1 MKDLE
6 EIIANDNWLY
16 YTDPDQ
22 VTLNVTDQGPTIQK
36 NEDPAIYELVL
47 RFSSPFF
54 PESIC

>member
-36 NEDPAIYELVL
+36 NEDPAI
-47 RFSSPFF
+47 F
-54 PESIC
+54 